1 MRLDDHVTADLRRGS
16 CSAEK
21 FWVFDVKWEPPT
33 LIALL
38 GQSKHKFSPPSKP
51 RWIHSGA
58 DKTSSQVGA
67 EKVCFCSSTEVRSG
81 GDGVGGQIVRDEETG
96 VGLYIVLWMND
107 TISVCTLI
115 TTLLHKILPTSGE
128 PAISITS
135 FGYLIILIA
144 LSIISV
150 HYRKTLHSRKSN
162 TNILLVLIE
171 MIWSVFILMLSQIS
185 YLENSKLFR
194 QESRNLSL
202 TISWTR
208 TKP

>member
-96 VGLYIVLWMND
+96 VGLYIIMNEWYNLCVYTHHHITTQD
-107 TISVCTLI
+107 PSNQRRASDFYNIIRISYHLNSALNHICTLSKNF
-115 TTLLHKILPTSGE
+115 TFTKI
-128 PAISITS
+128 
-135 FGYLIILIA
+135 
-144 LSIISV
+144 
-150 HYRKTLHSRKSN
+150 
-162 TNILLVLIE
+162 
-171 MIWSVFILMLSQIS
+171 
-185 YLENSKLFR
+185 
-194 QESRNLSL
+194 
-202 TISWTR
+202 
-208 TKP
+208 